1 MSAAGVEASMVSVQ
15 EAGPGASP
23 RAALHSLRVAPMS
36 IGAAR
41 ALLIRNHYLHSLPGG
56 TQLAFGAFVD
66 SRLMGALTIGC
77 GPSQAYRLVQGARPD
92 DCGVLTRLWLSDDLP
107 TNSESRVIG
116 VVSRALRRNTSLK
129 FLLSYADPAQ
139 GHVGTIYQA
148 AGWVYTGL
156 SQATPLYDLGDGK
169 VRHSRSLSHA
179 YGTHSVKHFRRNGV
193 DIKTLPQA
201 RKHRYIYFLD
211 RSYRKQLNV
220 PVLPYPKKGGQR

>member
-1 MSAAGVEASMVSVQ
+1 M
-15 EAGPGASP
+15 
-23 RAALHSLRVAPMS
+23 
-36 IGAAR
+36 
-41 ALLIRNHYLHSLPGG
+41 
-56 TQLAFGAFVD
+56 AFGVFLD

-77 GPSQAYRLVQGARPD
+77 GPSQAYRLVGGARPD
-92 DCGVLTRLWLSDDLP
+92 DCAVLTRLWLSDDLP

-129 FLLSYADPAQ
+129 FLLSYADPSV
-139 GHVGTIYQA
+139 GHLGTIYQA

-156 SQATPLYDLGDGK
+156 SQATPLYDIGDGK

-179 YGTHSVKHFRRNGV
+179 YGSHSVKHFRRNGV

-211 RSYRKQLNV
+211 NSYRRHLNV
-220 PVLPYPKKGGQR
+220 PDLPYPKKGG